1 MKSRVET
8 NTKLVISV
16 LITSCLVIPPNRDLM
31 YVTWPVDNKT
41 VHHYTQQN
49 SKSLRLDGYGAL
61 STQPRRVS
69 AMFLVRKPYLAFD
82 WAPTLGARGFSCAVS
97 VFGQVLKSDPR
108 EPLVYSTFGRTRFR
122 LQPTKRRSPSHARK
136 NLWYPGYWAPGNS
149 KTVCNVCGERSWSR
163 ILASFFKKIP
173 LHQDIFRFSESRT
186 LSQIPKM
193 PPWVSVKRFFRYYR
207 QAVLDIIYFKNR
219 IFTYS

>member
-16 LITSCLVIPPNRDLM
+16 LTISCLVIPPNRDLM

-49 SKSLRLDGYGAL
+49 SKSFRLDGYGAF
-61 STQPRRVS
+61 STQPRIIS

-97 VFGQVLKSDPR
+97 GLGQVLESDPR
-108 EPLVYSTFGRTRFR
+108 EPWCQRLFMRGFRSWSSLRKWPARTVRVFGLR
-122 LQPTKRRSPSHARK
+122 PTKRSSPSHARE
-136 NLWYPGYWAPGNS
+136 NLWYPGYWTPGNS
-149 KTVCNVCGERSWSR
+149 
-163 ILASFFKKIP
+163 
-173 LHQDIFRFSESRT
+173 
-186 LSQIPKM
+186 
-193 PPWVSVKRFFRYYR
+193 
-207 QAVLDIIYFKNR
+207 
-219 IFTYS
+219 

>member
-1 MKSRVET
+1 MSRDLWITKHSSSLHSANFQITWIRRVRRVEHT
-8 NTKLVISV
+8 
-16 LITSCLVIPPNRDLM
+16 TSESFC
-31 YVTWPVDNKT
+31 YV
-41 VHHYTQQN
+41 
-49 SKSLRLDGYGAL
+49 
-61 STQPRRVS
+61 
-69 AMFLVRKPYLAFD
+69 LVRKSYLAFD

>member
-16 LITSCLVIPPNRDLM
+16 LITSCLVIPRNRDLM

-49 SKSLRLDGYGAL
+49 SKSLRLDGYGAF
-61 STQPRRVS
+61 STQPRIVS

-97 VFGQVLKSDPR
+97 GLGQVLESDPR
-108 EPLVYSTFGRTRFR
+108 EPFVSSACGRRNEA
-122 LQPTKRRSPSHARK
+122 PRRMREKTSGTQGTEHQAIARQS
-136 NLWYPGYWAPGNS
+136 AVS
-149 KTVCNVCGERSWSR
+149 AERGPD
-163 ILASFFKKIP
+163 LAFPPPPPPFCLKKIQF
-173 LHQDIFRFSESRT
+173 LIKIFYAFTNPAPYPRSRKCLPEFQWKCFFS
-186 LSQIPKM
+186 
-193 PPWVSVKRFFRYYR
+193 YYG
-207 QAVLDIIYFKNR
+207 QAVLDIIYFTKR
-219 IFTYS
+219 IVTYS